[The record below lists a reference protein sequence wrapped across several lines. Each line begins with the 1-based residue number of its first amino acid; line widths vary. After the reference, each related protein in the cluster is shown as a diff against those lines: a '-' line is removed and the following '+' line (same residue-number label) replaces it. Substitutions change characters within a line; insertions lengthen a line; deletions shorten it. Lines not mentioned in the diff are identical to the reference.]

1 MHRHEFDPISALFG
15 VAFTTA
21 ATVALLTDERLFDV
35 DARWVWPVV
44 VIGIGLSM
52 LGSALRPRK
61 VPITDDIGMETTDA
75 ANDIGIADEGEAS

>member
-44 VIGIGLSM
+44 IIGIGLSM
-52 LGSALRPRK
+52 LGSALRRRR
-61 VPITDDIGMETTDA
+61 VPIADDIGMERTGA
-75 ANDIGIADEGEAS
+75 AEEGEPS